1 MGNNSCRLTE
11 YCNYSHGETSFT
23 NNTQIGK
30 KVAIRFDSGR
40 KLPQEKGE
48 DIIDRA
54 RNLLSNGPFS
64 ATVNELMGY

>member
-1 MGNNSCRLTE
+1 MFKWEITLADLLNIS
-11 YCNYSHGETSFT
+11 YSHGETSFT

-40 KLPQEKGE
+40 KLPQERRE

-54 RNLLSNGPFS
+54 RNLCL
-64 ATVNELMGY
+64 ATGHFQPLLTN